1 MKNERKIIVFVAL
14 AVMSL
19 FGTSIGV
26 AVAPTIE
33 EITLSPPNPT
43 PQSTITFSVDISGD
57 TPSEVRLM
65 VEECNRTL
73 NVCYPD
79 VQNASMEKIETGPY
93 ETNITLK
100 YAGAT
105 YITYWISVKKSD
117 GGWIKFSKTELNLSE
132 KPNGDQNGDDGN
144 GDTGKKT
151 PGFEL
156 VPFIVAVGLGVLLLR
171 RKRL

>member
-1 MKNERKIIVFVAL
+1 MKNERKIIVFVIL
-14 AVMSL
+14 AVISF
-19 FGTSIGV
+19 FGTNIGV

-33 EITLSPPNPT
+33 EITLSPSNPT
-43 PQSTITFSVDISGD
+43 PQSTITFSADISGD
-57 TPSEVRLM
+57 TPSDVWLM

-79 VQNASMEKIETGPY
+79 VQNVSMEKIETGPY
-93 ETNITLK
+93 ETNVTLK

-105 YITYWISVKKSD
+105 YITYWISVKSD
-117 GGWIKFSKTELNLSE
+117 GEWIKSSKTEFNLSE
-132 KPNGDQNGDDGN
+132 KPNGNQNGDDGN
-144 GDTGKKT
+144 GNSGNNT

-156 VPFIVAVGLGVLLLR
+156 VPFLIAVGLVILFFR